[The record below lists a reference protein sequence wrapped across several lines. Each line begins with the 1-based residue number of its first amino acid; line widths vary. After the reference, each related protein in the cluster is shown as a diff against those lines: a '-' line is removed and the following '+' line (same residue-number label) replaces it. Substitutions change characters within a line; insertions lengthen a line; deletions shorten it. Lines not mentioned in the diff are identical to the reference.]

1 VLLVLASI
9 TIITLDYRGDA
20 QGLINGLKHG
30 AHDAFSP
37 VQGAVDDVVRP
48 VGSFLAGAVHAG
60 ALEQQN
66 AELREQNARLQG
78 QSLSARSEAAT
89 LRQLEQ
95 LENLP
100 WAAAVP
106 QVQSIP
112 TVVAEVV
119 ELNSSDFADTVQ
131 LNVGHDRGVDVGM
144 PVVSGAGLVG
154 RVTEAWSS
162 GCTVRLVTD
171 PSSAVGV
178 RFGQPP
184 GDALAQGAGDG
195 RALVVHYILP
205 GTSLRIG
212 EVLTTDGLQGALYP
226 PGIPVAR
233 VSAYS
238 STVSS
243 TEESVSAR
251 PVVDLAALQYVDVMV
266 WEPQSSGAPSPG
278 AQS

>member
-1 VLLVLASI
+1 
-9 TIITLDYRGDA
+9 
-20 QGLINGLKHG
+20 
-30 AHDAFSP
+30 
-37 VQGAVDDVVRP
+37 
-48 VGSFLAGAVHAG
+48 
-60 ALEQQN
+60 
-66 AELREQNARLQG
+66 
-78 QSLSARSEAAT
+78 
-89 LRQLEQ
+89 
-95 LENLP
+95 
-100 WAAAVP
+100 
-106 QVQSIP
+106 
-112 TVVAEVV
+112 
-119 ELNSSDFADTVQ
+119 SDFADTVQ

-171 PSSAVGV
+171 PSFAVGV

-195 RALVVHYILP
+195 RALAVHYILP

-233 VSAYS
+233 ISAYS